1 MKTPDNKRNAP
12 GRAGR
17 RYCVYKHTL
26 PDGRY
31 YIGATYRGEKRWG
44 KDGCHYK
51 SSKLFFPLI
60 QQLGWNNIQ
69 HEILFSELSSEEA
82 RKKERE
88 LILDAQ
94 QKGVSLNIKRGG
106 YNAIYKEQ
114 MPEIVAFR
122 KLGLSYTEIGKMYN
136 IPADAAM
143 AIFKKKWYLNYYSE
157 KEFAV
162 KVALFMSEN
171 KGKYKRMDGL
181 TPDHT
186 GHMSKRIVQ
195 KDREG
200 NVVARFE
207 SISEA
212 GRVNHIAASAI
223 SNNLLGKS
231 MYCKGYKYEYL

>member
-1 MKTPDNKRNAP
+1 MAAPDNKRNAP
-12 GRAGR
+12 GRGGR
-17 RYCVYKHTL
+17 KYCVYKHTL

-31 YIGATYRGEKRWG
+31 YIGATYRGTKRWG

-60 QQLGWNNIQ
+60 QQLGWDNIQ
-69 HEILFSELSSEEA
+69 HEILFSDLSSEEA

-114 MPEIVAFR
+114 MPEIVALR
-122 KLGLSYTEIGKMYN
+122 ELGLSYTEIGKMYN

-157 KEFAV
+157 KEFAT
-162 KVALFMSEN
+162 KVTLFMSEN
-171 KGKYKRMDGL
+171 KGKYVRRDGL
-181 TPDHT
+181 SPNHR
-186 GHMSKRIVQ
+186 GHLAKRIIK
-195 KDREG
+195 KDLDN
-200 NVVARFE
+200 NVIGRYE
-207 SISEA
+207 SIT
-212 GRVNHIAASAI
+212 VAASENNVLRSSIA
-223 SNNLLGKS
+223 NNLKGLSKLCG
-231 MYCKGYKYEYL
+231 GYKYEYE